1 MLILRIKQ
9 AECALA
15 DGRLEEAFDLVQA
28 KDLREHRRGQDLAGQ
43 LARALVQRA
52 RQHLGAG
59 QLTLAS
65 TDCDKAAR
73 LAGNLPDVAEI
84 RAAVISSMLDKQQ
97 AQHLQTLALAA
108 AHRQIE
114 QGQLSVGQKLLSDI
128 QEGNPQAAA
137 LRQDLAARRVMI
149 DAIVEKAAAALQR
162 DDWESAVN
170 ELASARGARLSDTR
184 LRELIAQTT
193 RLVTRQT
200 QSAIESGRLDR
211 ASLLLKR
218 LARIAD
224 GSVDSE
230 QVRQTLDQC
239 RLAFAAVQA
248 GQPRQAEQ
256 IMRRLAVVLPTAAW
270 VQSALKYLEQ
280 AGDATDQLAAGPLGL
295 LDGSPQLRTFAMNP
309 QDAPN
314 ATPKSVL
321 PLPSSDPLPPKFIIQ
336 VDGIGS
342 FLVLRDKRIT
352 IGALS
357 STPTPDVG
365 FLAEAQTPPL
375 VIERVEDDYFVKS
388 PATVPSSASP
398 QRPALLTTGQRI
410 AISTRCRMTFRL
422 PSPASTTA
430 VLELNSARLPR
441 SDVRHIVLLDR
452 ELILG
457 PGPSAHIRADELPEP
472 AVLHLKDG
480 RLYCQTKNEI
490 SIEDQPADRNSPIPI
505 GRHLRVGAVTF
516 VVTRG

>member
-1 MLILRIKQ
+1 VLILRIKQ

-15 DGRLEEAFDLVQA
+15 DGRLEEAFDLIQA

-84 RAAVISSMLDKQQ
+84 RAAVISSMLEKQQ
-97 AQHLQTLALAA
+97 TQHVQTLALAA

-128 QEGNPQAAA
+128 HDGNPQAAA
-137 LRQDLAARRVMI
+137 LRQDLAARRIMI

-211 ASLLLKR
+211 ASLLLTR

-256 IMRRLAVVLPTAAW
+256 IMRRLAVVLPSAAW
-270 VQSALKYLEQ
+270 VQSALKYLDQ

-295 LDGSPQLRTFAMNP
+295 LDASPHLQTLAMNP
-309 QDAPN
+309 QDPPN
-314 ATPKSVL
+314 ITPKSVL
-321 PLPSSDPLPPKFIIQ
+321 PLPSSDPLPPRFIIQ
-336 VDGIGS
+336 VDGVGS

-375 VIERVEDDYFVKS
+375 VIERVEDDYFVKT
-388 PATVPSSASP
+388 PAAVPS

-410 AISTRCRMTFRL
+410 SISPRCRMTFRL

-441 SDVRHIVLLDR
+441 SDVRHVVLLDR

-490 SIEDQPADRNSPIPI
+490 NIEDQPADRNSPIPI
-505 GRHLRVGAVTF
+505 GRHVRVGAVTF